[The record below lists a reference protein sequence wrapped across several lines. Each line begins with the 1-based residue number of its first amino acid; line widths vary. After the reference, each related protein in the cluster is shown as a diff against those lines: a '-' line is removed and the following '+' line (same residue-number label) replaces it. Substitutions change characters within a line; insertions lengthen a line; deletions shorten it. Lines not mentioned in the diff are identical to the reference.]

1 MRVRVAGLLVAG
13 LAVTLGLG
21 ACGDGGDED
30 RLTQAE
36 FVAQGNRICGQTRE
50 TVDQAAQ
57 TAFPNRGNVPTGDE
71 VQRFADDTLVPQ
83 LKRELEELKEL
94 NPPEDDEEDVQEI
107 IEAGENAADQ
117 TSTRGVLL
125 QNRDRSPLNRY
136 AELASRYGL
145 ETCGRLSDRTQNALA
160 GID

>member
-21 ACGDGGDED
+21 ACGGGDEEE
-30 RLTQAE
+30 RLSQAQ
-36 FVAQGNRICGQTRE
+36 FVAEGNRICGQTRQA
-50 TVDQAAQ
+50 VDQAAE
-57 TAFPNRGNVPTGDE
+57 TAFPNKGNVPTAE
-71 VQRFADDTLVPQ
+71 EIQRFADDTLVPQ
-83 LKRELEELKEL
+83 LKRELDELKDL

-117 TSTRGVLL
+117 TSTRAVLL
-125 QNRDRSPLNRY
+125 QNKARSPLNRY
-136 AELASRYGL
+136 GQLAGRYGL
-145 ETCGRLSDRTQNALA
+145 ETCGRLSDQTQNALA